1 MVMLIPLMA
10 LSLGALFSGYIFKDL
25 FIGLS
30 SKFWQDSIF
39 FLNLKDEHTVP
50 LWFLLT
56 TPILVT
62 TAIPVSYFY
71 FIKKREILVSFK
83 KTNYPLYNFLLN
95 KWYIDE
101 LYESSNSSAYKKDWI
116 FFLEKRGRWSNRQ
129 IWT

>member
-71 FIKKREILVSFK
+71 FIKKPEILVSFK
-83 KTNYPLYNFLLN
+83 KQITLYIISYLTNGILMSYM
-95 KWYIDE
+95 K
-101 LYESSNSSAYKKDWI
+101 A
-116 FFLEKRGRWSNRQ
+116 
-129 IWT
+129 